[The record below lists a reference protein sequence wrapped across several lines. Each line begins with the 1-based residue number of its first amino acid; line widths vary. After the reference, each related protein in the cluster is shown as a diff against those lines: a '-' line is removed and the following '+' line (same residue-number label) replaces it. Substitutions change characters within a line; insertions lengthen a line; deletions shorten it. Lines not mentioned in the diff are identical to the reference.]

1 MGEEGARQTKNLP
14 LFCLANYNA
23 FKHTVITISNL
34 VIILSLNYLIYIVN
48 NNICMYN
55 SMYILS
61 SYMPGYSRDPYTK
74 SSFHSN

>member
-34 VIILSLNYLIYIVN
+34 VIILSLNYLRAFFHDVLTSEVRYLLTFN
-48 NNICMYN
+48 G
-55 SMYILS
+55 S
-61 SYMPGYSRDPYTK
+61 SK
-74 SSFHSN
+74 CWHQQ